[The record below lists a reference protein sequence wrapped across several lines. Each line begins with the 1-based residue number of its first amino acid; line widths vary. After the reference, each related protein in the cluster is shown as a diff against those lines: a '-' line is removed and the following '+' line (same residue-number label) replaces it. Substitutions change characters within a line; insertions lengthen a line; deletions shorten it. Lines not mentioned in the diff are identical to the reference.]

1 MNLFFL
7 NAFYPPAKKH
17 KDDPS
22 EQVTITVPE
31 PLHNISDGSE
41 FLDDAIRMKEQP
53 LMFAEESIA
62 AGSPENFW

>member
-1 MNLFFL
+1 MNFFFL
-7 NAFYPPAKKH
+7 HPSAKNQKHDPAEH
-17 KDDPS
+17 AM
-22 EQVTITVPE
+22 ITVPE

-41 FLDDAIRMKEQP
+41 FLDDALRMKEQP